1 MNRLYIKLAFLFC
14 FQFSGLFSQD
24 LKIGLP
30 VGHTDAITDLFYSP
44 SGKYIAS
51 LSKDQTA
58 KIWDIESEKLIGN
71 LQLSQDVN
79 EFEFV
84 SDSLILIRGNDNRAH
99 LYSLKNKK
107 YVFNINYSIKT
118 VFSENHYEEK
128 PQKLNLVKLDSNKEF
143 VVGIYENAS
152 AQFNNIADRLSIEL
166 PLDNEIFDAK
176 TNALGSVFALR
187 DKKDRIV
194 MFDPNKSQI
203 FANKFNNLNDFL
215 LAEQD
220 VLILFYEK
228 SIKLWSIKNNTE
240 LKNIKL
246 TNEIIDFKF
255 DDINSRIYFLDT
267 QNALNALDI
276 DSGEI
281 TSFFKP
287 NKKVEALLQFE
298 KHLNKLAYVTKG
310 SIEVLN
316 VKTKI
321 IDEKTEFTSDPQN
334 LKVHIGSQ
342 SYAVFKDKQ
351 IETYSLL
358 DSHLISV
365 FKNQIDP
372 VLFASIDPI
381 NRRFYVVNNKLNE
394 YTLALDTGKFKK
406 MDSAKTT
413 FLNTPYNYSL
423 FRSNNNLR
431 LGNLDSISGLCSLN
445 YSKEQDVLSLKSSL
459 PMYQI
464 LQNFGARIRL
474 NRENTTQDL
483 MLFTNNNLRVGT
495 RQGYIA
501 FQHLRPN
508 MGWSEWKQL
517 GKHEALIN
525 SLDCFNTNND
535 TFILS
540 TSEDGSVI
548 LWSLTYGKV
557 ITYYAIGGDPEK
569 WVHLH
574 PSGLFDASSEAMKLM
589 YWTKNM
595 DVVQFSQ
602 VKDRY
607 WLPGLWQKVMDGERL
622 PDIRKM
628 SELKLQPHVNIVSI
642 DHDTVKIHL
651 TKRDGGY
658 GPVTLFIN
666 DKEAISDICPVDM
679 DRTLEAQNISV
690 SIKNHPYLLNGA
702 NNITVKA
709 TSEDGFVQ
717 GRGAKGSA
725 VVKTET
731 LKQPQF
737 FCVVVGVGDYA
748 NKNLNLKYTV
758 NDAKAISKAMKLGA
772 ENLFG
777 TDRTHMYSLTSNS
790 ERVPTKENIKNVF
803 KEISEKAHAEDVIT
817 VYLSGHGITWGGDL
831 GDFYFLTSDATA
843 ATSEAYND
851 PVIRKNNTISTSEW
865 VSWIKDIPALKQ
877 VMIIDACG
885 SGKAVDNLIT
895 ERDIEASQIKAI
907 DRMKDRTGMFII
919 SGCAADAVSYE
930 ASIYSQ
936 GLLTYSILQ
945 GMKGAALKENKYVDV
960 FTIMAYA
967 RETVPKLA
975 EGIGGIQEP
984 QLLIP
989 KSGGFDIGFL
999 ETNDRN
1005 AIPLA
1010 NPKTVFV
1017 RSTLLNTEDL
1027 EDSLGLTEMLNNELS
1042 LVASKG
1048 KTVPL
1053 VYFDS
1058 AKYPNA
1064 CKISGGYTVT
1074 GNQISISIRL
1084 RCGEDLKTY
1093 SLTAI
1098 NKEELIQ
1105 NIVNLLVD

>member
-1 MNRLYIKLAFLFC
+1 MNGLYIKLAFLFC
-14 FQFSGLFSQD
+14 LQFSVLFSQD

-30 VGHTDAITDLFYSP
+30 VGHTDAITNLFYSP
-44 SGKYIAS
+44 SGKYLAS

-58 KIWDIESEKLIGN
+58 KIWDIESEKLIAN
-71 LQLSQDVN
+71 LPLNQDLN
-79 EFEFV
+79 EFGFV

-99 LYSLKNKK
+99 LYSLKNKN

-143 VVGIYENAS
+143 VVGIYENAN

-166 PLDNEIFDAK
+166 PLDNEILDAK

-194 MFDPNKSQI
+194 MFDPTKSQI
-203 FANKFNNLNDFL
+203 FANKFNNLSDFL
-215 LAEQD
+215 LVGQD

-255 DDINSRIYFLDT
+255 DDINSKLYFLDA
-267 QNALNALDI
+267 QNFLNALDI

-298 KHLNKLAYVTKG
+298 KHLNKLAYVTKD
-310 SIEVLN
+310 SLEVLN
-316 VKTKI
+316 IKTKI
-321 IDEKTEFTSDPQN
+321 IDEKTVFTGDPQK
-334 LKVHIGSQ
+334 LKVHIESQ

-423 FRSNNNLR
+423 FKYNNLW
-431 LGNLDSISGLCSLN
+431 LGNLDSISDLCSLN
-445 YSKEQDVLSLKSSL
+445 YSKEQNVLSLKSSL
-459 PMYQI
+459 PLYQI
-464 LQNFGARIRL
+464 LQNFGTRIRL
-474 NRENTTQDL
+474 NRENTTEDL

-495 RQGYIA
+495 QQGYIA

-508 MGWSEWKQL
+508 MGWSAWKQL
-517 GKHEALIN
+517 GKHDALIN
-525 SLDCFNTNND
+525 SLDYFNTNND
-535 TFILS
+535 TFVLS

-574 PSGLFDASSEAMKLM
+574 PSGLFDASTEAMKLM

-602 VKDRY
+602 LKDRY
-607 WLPGLWQKVMDGERL
+607 WLPGLWQKVMNGERL

-628 SELKLQPHVNIVSI
+628 SELKLQPHVEIVSI
-642 DHDTVKIHL
+642 DDDKVEIHL
-651 TKRDGGY
+651 TKREGGY
-658 GPVTLFIN
+658 GAVTLFIN
-666 DKEAISDICPVDM
+666 GKEAISDIRPIGM
-679 DRTLEAQNISV
+679 DTTLNEQNISV
-690 SIKNHPYLLNGA
+690 SIKNHPYLFTGA
-702 NNITVKA
+702 NEIKVNA
-709 TSEDGFVQ
+709 SSQDGFVQ
-717 GRGAKGSA
+717 GRGAKGSV
-725 VVKTET
+725 VVKKKT

-748 NKNLNLKYTV
+748 NKDLNLKYTV

-777 TDRTHMYSLTSNS
+777 KDRTHMYSLTSNS
-790 ERVPTKENIKNVF
+790 ESIPTKENIKNVF

-817 VYLSGHGITWGGDL
+817 VYLSGHGITWGGDF

-843 ATSEAYND
+843 TASEAYND

-885 SGKAVDNLIT
+885 SGKAVDNLIS
-895 ERDIEASQIKAI
+895 ERDIESSQIKAI

-999 ETNDRN
+999 ETNDKN

-1042 LVASKG
+1042 IVASKG
-1048 KTVPL
+1048 KNVPL

-1064 CKISGGYTVT
+1064 CKISGGYTVN
-1074 GNQISISIRL
+1074 GGQISIAIKL
-1084 RCGEDLKTY
+1084 RCGKDLKTY
-1093 SLTAI
+1093 ILSAM

-1105 NIVNLLVD
+1105 NIVKLIVE